1 MSKTPILGTGTDFSL
16 TNTTGYIAEFITN
29 VADPSLLS
37 IPTGAWNFSLYFS
50 SSNNSGNPSFYIE
63 LYKYDGATFTLIGS
77 NSTSPEIISN
87 GTAIDLYT
95 TSVAV
100 PLTTLTVNDRL
111 AVRVF
116 VNTSGSRTIT
126 LHTEDNHLCE
136 IITTFSTGINT
147 LNGLSTQVQYFATG
161 TSGTDFAISSVI
173 DTHTFNLPTASASN
187 RGALSSTDWSTFNS
201 KIDGSGNTNYVPRF
215 TGTSTIGNSTIKDDG
230 TTVGIQ
236 SNPNATQTVRIV
248 GSSVAIDTALYV
260 VNSSLNATTTYGINV
275 SSSTTKTD
283 ANIGIY
289 ASASN
294 STTANTG
301 VVGVSSGSGGLSL
314 NIGGSFNASGGAT
327 NYSLKLQD
335 GTETVGRFLK
345 CITADGKANW
355 ASVSLTYFTEAQS
368 TTAPNATVYANSLT
382 VVSAVANTDF
392 AIVPKGTGGL
402 LLAVPDNTATG
413 GNKRGNNAIDLQMV
427 RGANTQVASGTN
439 AILIGNN
446 CTSSG
451 SSAVTI
457 GRSTSNASIDSVAIG
472 SLNTVSGGA
481 NQGSVAIGY
490 NNTTSGNG
498 GVTLGSS
505 NTASF
510 ANSTAIGY
518 NNTATTA
525 QNTSIGYACNATGS
539 APCVAMGYS
548 ATSSG
553 QTSVSIGRSTI
564 ASGSYSLATG
574 YGSNTYSIIGRWA
587 HSPTLTTTT
596 GENQKST
603 FVLWSRTSGNTPTAL
618 SADNGV
624 AGASNQ
630 INLQNN
636 NSIRFKG
643 SIVARQTGST
653 NTSAWDIDG
662 LIQRG
667 ANAASTTLL
676 VSNVILVQ
684 NTPAWGTPTLAANT
698 TLGGLTINVTGVA
711 ATNIMWVA
719 TIDTTEVIYA

>member
-1 MSKTPILGTGTDFSL
+1 M
-16 TNTTGYIAEFITN
+16 
-29 VADPSLLS
+29 
-37 IPTGAWNFSLYFS
+37 
-50 SSNNSGNPSFYIE
+50 
-63 LYKYDGATFTLIGS
+63 
-77 NSTSPEIISN
+77 
-87 GTAIDLYT
+87 
-95 TSVAV
+95 
-100 PLTTLTVNDRL
+100 
-111 AVRVF
+111 
-116 VNTSGSRTIT
+116 
-126 LHTEDNHLCE
+126 
-136 IITTFSTGINT
+136 
-147 LNGLSTQVQYFATG
+147 QYFATG
-161 TSGTDFAISSVI
+161 TTGTDFNISSATA
-173 DTHTFNLPTASASN
+173 THTFNLPTASATN
-187 RGALSSTDWSTFNS
+187 RGALSSGDWTTFNNKVSTSRSILTSLPLSGGGDLSANRTLSIAQSNTTTDGYLSGTDWTTFNN
-201 KIDGSGNTNYVPRF
+201 KIGGSGTANYVTRF
-215 TGTSTIGNSTIKDDG
+215 ITASTIGNGIIQDNG
-230 TTVGIQ
+230 T
-236 SNPNATQTVRIV
+236 
-248 GSSVAIDTALYV
+248 
-260 VNSSLNATTTYGINV
+260 NSSIGVAPSTPYKFRVSTSTASQYAIYGEGLGQGFSGVAGI
-275 SSSTTKTD
+275 SSG
-283 ANIGIY
+283 AG
-289 ASASN
+289 ALQ
-294 STTANTG
+294 NTG
-301 VVGVSSGSGGLSL
+301 VYGSATGSTSL
-314 NIGGSFNASGGAT
+314 NIGIQGEVDNVTSVNIGGQFSATSGSA
-327 NYSLKLQD
+327 NYSLQLQD
-335 GTETVGRFLK
+335 GTQASGRFLK
-345 CITADGKANW
+345 SVTAAGRANW
-355 ASVSLTYFTEAQS
+355 AAITVSDVSGAQPTITLTTTGTSGAATFVANTLNIPQYTSGLTYFTEAQS

-382 VVSAVANTDF
+382 AVSAIANTDF

-402 LLAVPDNTATG
+402 LLSVPDNTATG
-413 GNKRGNNAIDLQMV
+413 GNKRGTNAIDLQMV

-457 GRSTSNASIDSVAIG
+457 GRSSTNASIDSVSIG

-498 GVTLGSS
+498 GVTLGGS

-525 QNTSIGYACNATGS
+525 QNTAIGYACNATGS
-539 APCVAMGYS
+539 APCIAMGYS
-548 ATSSG
+548 ANSSG
-553 QTSVSIGRSTI
+553 QTSVSIGRSTT

-587 HSPTLTTTT
+587 HSPTLTTTS

-603 FVLWSRTSGNTPTAL
+603 FVLWLRTTGNTPTAL
-618 SADNGV
+618 SSDNGA

-643 SIVARQTGST
+643 SIVARQSGST
-653 NTSAWDIDG
+653 NTAAWDIDG

-676 VSNVILVQ
+676 ISNVTLVQ